1 MTCGIGERLVLIR
14 LPLTPTLNP
23 LGAGPL
29 LTAACI
35 PLDSSSSVDRS
46 WQLESVY

>member
-1 MTCGIGERLVLIR
+1 MLTR
-14 LPLTPTLNP
+14 LPLTPILNP
-23 LGAGPL
+23 LGVGPL

-35 PLDSSSSVDRS
+35 PLDSPSAVDHP